1 MDPGKLNKRMT
12 FLLPP
17 GGTDAD
23 GFPQTEWTP
32 GKDVWAKVETE
43 NGRGFFGANAEMH
56 ANKAVFTCRYFKGLQ
71 RDWRIAYD
79 GRQFQIE
86 DAVNEN
92 GAGRYY
98 VILCEEVPSGS

>member
-1 MDPGKLNKRMT
+1 MDPGKLNKRIT

-23 GFPQTEWTP
+23 GFPQTEWRP
-32 GKDVWAKVETE
+32 GKDTWANVETE

-56 ANKAVFTCRYFKGLQ
+56 ANKAVFKCRYFKGLQ
-71 RDWRIAYD
+71 QDWRVAYD

-92 GAGRYY
+92 GAGRFY